1 MGITVPSWHVPRP
14 TRPQLW
20 CVDDVVGGHHSSCQ
34 EGAAASGDRPS
45 VFFLFLH
52 AADLSDPDTFR
63 DQEGKVSDRE
73 MRSASLTLKQVG
85 EKLGKRP
92 LQQPM
97 NRKQA
102 RTCWCTHRRQ
112 NLAAVHHGDPS
123 AESGLPERSQRRSE
137 SCDKDLPVK

>member
-1 MGITVPSWHVPRP
+1 MTPTFFSVCPSLFFGIGGSTAGSLIIRSSF
-14 TRPQLW
+14 
-20 CVDDVVGGHHSSCQ
+20 CVFS
-34 EGAAASGDRPS
+34 
-45 VFFLFLH
+45 FLH